1 MLWMSFAPF
10 STICHLVIF
19 PSVEHLINIS
29 LDLIFNLYNHTI
41 INNLDCKGVFMDK
54 NDLIKRCLKFQD
66 AVETYPFKDKTYDEY
81 AVLRHKT
88 NGKWFGLVFY
98 LDNRLCINLKCNPVD
113 SAILRDEYKFITPAW
128 HMNKTH
134 WIMVEVNKSS
144 KDLLDALIKESFELT
159 ANKRKSK

>member
-1 MLWMSFAPF
+1 
-10 STICHLVIF
+10 
-19 PSVEHLINIS
+19 
-29 LDLIFNLYNHTI
+29 
-41 INNLDCKGVFMDK
+41 MDK

-98 LDNRLCINLKCNPVD
+98 LNNRLCINLKCNPVD

-128 HMNKTH
+128 HMNKTDFKNTRCD
-134 WIMVEVNKSS
+134 EDYLDFRLFAVNSKLSLINASS
-144 KDLLDALIKESFELT
+144 KSLGDLFTSTIIQ
-159 ANKRKSK
+159 

>member
-1 MLWMSFAPF
+1 
-10 STICHLVIF
+10 
-19 PSVEHLINIS
+19 
-29 LDLIFNLYNHTI
+29 
-41 INNLDCKGVFMDK
+41 MDK
-54 NDLIKRCLKFQD
+54 NDLIMRCLKFQD

-88 NGKWFGLVFY
+88 NSKWFGLVFY
-98 LDNRLCINLKCNPVD
+98 LNNRLCINLKCNPVD
-113 SAILRDEYKFITPAW
+113 SAILRDEYEFITSAW

-134 WIMVEVNKSS
+134 WIMVDVNKSP

>member
-1 MLWMSFAPF
+1 MFG
-10 STICHLVIF
+10 
-19 PSVEHLINIS
+19 
-29 LDLIFNLYNHTI
+29 LYNYTS
-41 INNLDCKGVFMDK
+41 INNLDCKGFVMDK
-54 NDLIKRCLKFQD
+54 SELIKRCLKFQD

-81 AVLRHKT
+81 AVLRHKS

-98 LDNRLCINLKCNPVD
+98 LNDRLCINLKCNPVD

-134 WIMVEVNKSS
+134 WVMVDVNNSP

-159 ANKRKSK
+159 ANKRKNK

>member
-1 MLWMSFAPF
+1 
-10 STICHLVIF
+10 
-19 PSVEHLINIS
+19 
-29 LDLIFNLYNHTI
+29 
-41 INNLDCKGVFMDK
+41 MDK

-98 LDNRLCINLKCNPVD
+98 LNNRLCINLKCNPVD

-134 WIMVEVNKSS
+134 WIMVDVNKSP
-144 KDLLDALIKESFELT
+144 KDLLVALIKESFELT

>member
-10 STICHLVIF
+10 STISHLVRF
-19 PSVEHLINIS
+19 PSAECLIDIS

-41 INNLDCKGVFMDK
+41 INNSDCKGVFMDK
-54 NDLIKRCLKFQD
+54 NDLIKRCLIFQD

-98 LDNRLCINLKCNPVD
+98 LNNRLCINLKCNPVD

-134 WIMVEVNKSS
+134 WILVDVNKSP

-159 ANKRKSK
+159 ANKRKSQ

>member
-1 MLWMSFAPF
+1 
-10 STICHLVIF
+10 
-19 PSVEHLINIS
+19 
-29 LDLIFNLYNHTI
+29 
-41 INNLDCKGVFMDK
+41 MDK
-54 NDLIKRCLKFQD
+54 NDLIKLCLKFQD

-98 LDNRLCINLKCNPVD
+98 LNNRLCINLKCNPVD

-134 WIMVEVNKSS
+134 WILVDVNKSP